1 MLFDA
6 GCGLAAQSWG
16 VTASVSVDGYL
27 LASPSFAA
35 YPNGYLRAGTRRREG
50 ISGSSSRMAATRSRS
65 SCPSIPGWATE
76 GPSRHTPDATARPPP
91 AGTVSAIPPVSAAAP
106 PSRAG
111 IDNEAAWEAFRAEA
125 ESWLGTPYRHLQR
138 CRGRGADC
146 TLFVGQALLDAGLL
160 TRLEYDYYPR
170 DWHEH
175 TRDEYV
181 LEASHRHMR
190 DYLRPGLE
198 MASLPVG
205 TPLLRGDWLAFSTT
219 ERRVT
224 NHCGLV
230 WPCADGGFQMLHAI
244 NDRGVSFTPLGN
256 WWLRRMTRHF
266 RIVIAEAEVAAWA

>member
-1 MLFDA
+1 MHYF
-6 GCGLAAQSWG
+6 
-16 VTASVSVDGYL
+16 
-27 LASPSFAA
+27 
-35 YPNGYLRAGTRRREG
+35 
-50 ISGSSSRMAATRSRS
+50 
-65 SCPSIPGWATE
+65 
-76 GPSRHTPDATARPPP
+76 
-91 AGTVSAIPPVSAAAP
+91 
-106 PSRAG
+106 
-111 IDNEAAWEAFRAEA
+111 DNEAAWEAFRAEA

-256 WWLRRMTRHF
+256 WWLRRMTGTGDGGSKPSASKS
-266 RIVIAEAEVAAWA
+266 IAASFGTIMSGSSASPISLCPTSSGTVTQDFPR

>member
-1 MLFDA
+1 MHYF
-6 GCGLAAQSWG
+6 
-16 VTASVSVDGYL
+16 
-27 LASPSFAA
+27 
-35 YPNGYLRAGTRRREG
+35 
-50 ISGSSSRMAATRSRS
+50 
-65 SCPSIPGWATE
+65 
-76 GPSRHTPDATARPPP
+76 
-91 AGTVSAIPPVSAAAP
+91 
-106 PSRAG
+106 
-111 IDNEAAWEAFRAEA
+111 DNEAAWEAFRAEA

-224 NHCGLV
+224 NHCGLA

-256 WWLRRMTRHF
+256 WWLRCMTRHF